1 MQIFSRKLIKLGMP
15 IDFKSIKGLFIVE
28 DENAA
33 KKPEAN
39 DPAPQQGPPPATTA
53 SGPSKPGEPNAKFIE
68 VLLAAMEKANMPGVD
83 YLEYRQSLKSL
94 EKIPMDGPV
103 RYQSAFAMAQT
114 MGATLQKLVESA
126 GHYLDVL
133 KSEQAKFDEALRN
146 QTAERIGNRQEMI
159 KSLDASMKQKA
170 EQIKKLT
177 EEMQQHQAE
186 MQKLDLEIK
195 EATSKVA
202 ATKNDFVASYQVLV
216 AQINADV
223 ENMKQYLK

>member
-1 MQIFSRKLIKLGMP
+1 MP

-33 KKPEAN
+33 KQAEADAKPSTQPPSAGAN
-39 DPAPQQGPPPATTA
+39 AAPD
-53 SGPSKPGEPNAKFIE
+53 KPGEPNAKFIE

-94 EKIPMDGPV
+94 EKIPMEGPV

-114 MGATLQKLVESA
+114 MGATLQRLVESA

-170 EQIKKLT
+170 DQIKKLT
-177 EEMQQHQAE
+177 EEMQQHQTE
-186 MQKLDLEIK
+186 MEKLNQEIK

-202 ATKNDFVASYQVLV
+202 ATKNDFVASYQQLV
-216 AQINADV
+216 AQINADL
-223 ENMKQYLK
+223 ENMKKFLK